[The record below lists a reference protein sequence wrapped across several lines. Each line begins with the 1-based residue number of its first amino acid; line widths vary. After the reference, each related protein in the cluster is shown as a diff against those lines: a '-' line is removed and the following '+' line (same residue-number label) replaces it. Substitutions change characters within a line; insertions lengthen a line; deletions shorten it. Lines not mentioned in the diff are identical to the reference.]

1 LVIISNLLESK
12 KMKIRSKIQF
22 SILSALVIPALII
35 SVVLSNKL
43 NEEAHKQ
50 FVDVSSRE
58 IRQIENGISILF
70 KDIEDNVRFLANHP
84 VATDNSTGITSY
96 VTGSGGPMTPSRNGG
111 NESQM
116 YDLFDMFAKSH
127 EGLAYI
133 YYANQ
138 DGGYVQW
145 PEGSISANYDP
156 RTRPFYQHAMKN
168 DGITRTSAYFYA
180 TDNATIIST
189 VTQVKDASGN
199 KIGVQGMDM
208 SLKGLTEYI
217 KQISLGE
224 TGFLMLA
231 ESDGTLLVDP
241 RRPENNF
248 KKLSEIKETAYQQLS
263 KIEQGQATVELDGKS
278 YQVNVITSSKFGW
291 KFIGLVTIDEIY
303 STANFLIYLMIMI
316 EIFMLIIFTS
326 LSFWVSNLITRP
338 IDDVKN
344 MLQEVASGDGDLT
357 CRIVT
362 RSKNDETAELAF
374 AFNLF
379 VEKIRELILQVIDN
393 AKHVSTMANQVS
405 VASDSLSVVTEE
417 QNTQSHSIAAA
428 LNQISLTSGQ
438 IAQTIKGADELSNQS
453 KLEVNQGSGVISD
466 VIKRMSQ
473 VATDMGGLTSTLQDL
488 NKSSDEINEIIS
500 LITDIANMTNLLA
513 LNAAIESARAGEA
526 GRGFAVVAD
535 EVRTLSV
542 RTSKAA
548 TQVSELIK
556 GLQQQSNA
564 SCGQIEL
571 LNQEINASVEH
582 GAQSLLIL
590 EKITSSSEK
599 ISQETGQ
606 VAHSMGEESNA
617 IEEINQNIQNMALA
631 INESTEDIS
640 RLKLVSQQLGEQAQE
655 LQRSVGRFKT

>member
-1 LVIISNLLESK
+1 
-12 KMKIRSKIQF
+12 MKIRSKIQL

-35 SVVLSNKL
+35 SIVLSSKL
-43 NEEAHKQ
+43 KEEAHKQ

-58 IRQIENGISILF
+58 IRQIENGIAILF

-84 VATDNSTGITSY
+84 VATGNSAGMTSY
-96 VTGSGGPMTPSRNGG
+96 ADGAGGAMTPSRNGG
-111 NESQM
+111 NEAQM
-116 YDLFDMFAKSH
+116 YQLFDMFAKSH

-156 RTRPFYQHAMKN
+156 RTRPFYQHAMDN

-189 VTQVKDASGN
+189 VTQVKDPSGN

-217 KQISLGE
+217 KQIRLGE

-231 ESDGTLLVDP
+231 ESDGTLLVDS
-241 RRPENNF
+241 RRPDNNF
-248 KKLSEIKETAYQQLS
+248 KKLSDIQESAYQQLA
-263 KIEQGQATVELDGKS
+263 KLDQGQTSVELDGKM
-278 YQVNVITSSKFGW
+278 YRVNVITSSKFGW
-291 KFIGLVTIDEIY
+291 KFIGLVTMDEIL
-303 STANFLIYLMIMI
+303 STAHFLIYLMLVIEAIMLV
-316 EIFMLIIFTS
+316 IFIA

-338 IDDVKN
+338 IDDVKD
-344 MLQEVASGDGDLT
+344 MLKEVASGDGDLT
-357 CRIVT
+357 CHIVS
-362 RSKNDETAELAF
+362 RSKNDETAELAS

-379 VEKIRELILQVIDN
+379 VGKIRELIIQVVDN
-393 AKHVSTMANQVS
+393 AKHVTIMANE
-405 VASDSLSVVTEE
+405 VASASDNLSVVTGE
-417 QNTQSHSIAAA
+417 QNSQSQSIAAA
-428 LNQISLTSGQ
+428 LNEISLTSGQ
-438 IAQTIKGADELSNQS
+438 IAQTISGADELSKQS
-453 KLEVNQGSGVISD
+453 KLEVDEGSGVISD
-466 VIKRMSQ
+466 VIRRMSR
-473 VATDMGGLTSTLQDL
+473 VATDMGGLTSTLEDL

-556 GLQQQSNA
+556 ALQLQSNA
-564 SCGQIEL
+564 SCGQIEI

-582 GAQSLLIL
+582 GAQSLQIL
-590 EKITSSSEK
+590 EKITLSSEK
-599 ISQETGQ
+599 ISQETAH

-631 INESTEDIS
+631 INESTEDIA
-640 RLKLVSQQLGEQAQE
+640 RLKSVSQQLGKQAEE
-655 LQRSVGRFKT
+655 LQSSVGRFKT

>member
-1 LVIISNLLESK
+1 
-12 KMKIRSKIQF
+12 MKIRNKIQL
-22 SILSALVIPALII
+22 SVLSALIIPALII
-35 SVVLSNKL
+35 SVVLSSKL
-43 NEEAHKQ
+43 KEEAYRQ

-58 IRQIENGISILF
+58 IRQIENGIAILF
-70 KDIEDNVRFLANHP
+70 KDIEDNVRFLASHP
-84 VATDNSTGITSY
+84 VAKDGGSNMTSY
-96 VTGSGGPMTPSRNGG
+96 VQSSGGPMTPSRNGG
-111 NESQM
+111 NEAKM
-116 YDLFDMFAKSH
+116 YQLFDMFAKSH

-138 DGGYVQW
+138 EGDYVQW

-156 RTRPFYQHAMKN
+156 RNRPFYLQAMN
-168 DGITRTSAYFYA
+168 NQGITRTSAYFYA

-189 VTQVKDASGN
+189 VTQVKDANGN

-208 SLKGLTEYI
+208 SLKGLTEHI
-217 KQISLGE
+217 KKITLGE

-241 RRPENNF
+241 RNPENNF
-248 KKLSEIKETAYQQLS
+248 KKLSEINDSAYRQLA
-263 KIEQGQATVELDGKS
+263 KIDEGQTRVELDGKT

-291 KFIGLVTIDEIY
+291 KFIGLVTMDEIL
-303 STANFLIYLMIMI
+303 STANFLIYLMLLI
-316 EIFMLIIFTS
+316 EVVMLVIFIG

-338 IDDVKN
+338 IDDVKD

-379 VEKIRELILQVIDN
+379 VGKIRELILQVIEN
-393 AKHVSTMANQVS
+393 AKQVSTMASQVS
-405 VASDSLSVVTEE
+405 GASDSLSVVTEE
-417 QNTQSHSIAAA
+417 QNSQSHSIAAA
-428 LNQISLTSGQ
+428 LNQISITSGQ
-438 IAQTIKGADELSNQS
+438 IAQTIKGADELSKQS
-453 KLEVNQGSGVISD
+453 KLEVDQGSGVISD
-466 VIKRMSQ
+466 VIKRMSR
-473 VATDMGGLTSTLQDL
+473 VANDMGGLTTTLQDL
-488 NKSSDEINEIIS
+488 NRSSDEINEIIS

-535 EVRTLSV
+535 EVRSLSV

-556 GLQQQSNA
+556 ALQLQSNA

-582 GAQSLLIL
+582 GAQSLQIL
-590 EKITSSSEK
+590 EKITASSEK
-599 ISQETGQ
+599 ISQETAH

-631 INESTEDIS
+631 INESTADIA
-640 RLKLVSQQLGEQAQE
+640 RLKDVSQQLGAQAKE
-655 LQRSVGRFKT
+655 LQSSVGRFKT

>member
-1 LVIISNLLESK
+1 
-12 KMKIRSKIQF
+12 MKIRSKIQL
-22 SILSALVIPALII
+22 SVLSALVIPALII
-35 SVVLSNKL
+35 SMVLSSKL
-43 NEEAHKQ
+43 KEEAHKQ

-58 IRQIENGISILF
+58 IRQIENGIAILF

-84 VATDNSTGITSY
+84 VATGGGSNITSY
-96 VTGSGGPMTPSRNGG
+96 IKGTGGPMTPSSNGG
-111 NESQM
+111 NEGSM
-116 YDLFDMFAKSH
+116 YQLFDMFAKSH

-133 YYANQ
+133 YFANQ
-138 DGGYVQW
+138 EGGYVQW
-145 PEGSISANYDP
+145 PEGNISANYDP
-156 RTRPFYQHAMKN
+156 RPRPFYQQAMN
-168 DGITRTSAYFYA
+168 NEGITRTSAYFYA

-231 ESDGTLLVDP
+231 ENDGTLLVDS

-248 KKLSEIKETAYQQLS
+248 KKLADIQESAYQQLA
-263 KIEQGQATVELDGKS
+263 KLDQGQATVELDGKT

-291 KFIGLVTIDEIY
+291 KFIGLVTMDEIL
-303 STANFLIYLMIMI
+303 STANFLIYLMLVIEAIMLV
-316 EIFMLIIFTS
+316 IFIA
-326 LSFWVSNLITRP
+326 LSFWVSNLITQP

-344 MLQEVASGDGDLT
+344 KLQEVASGDGDLT
-357 CRIVT
+357 CRIIT
-362 RSKNDETAELAF
+362 RSKDDETAELAF

-379 VEKIRELILQVIDN
+379 VGKIRELILQVIDN
-393 AKHVSTMANQVS
+393 AKQVSTMAS
-405 VASDSLSVVTEE
+405 EVAGTSDSLSVATEE
-417 QNTQSHSIAAA
+417 QNSQSHSIAAA
-428 LNQISLTSGQ
+428 LNEISITSGQ
-438 IAQTIKGADELSNQS
+438 IAHTIKGADELSRQS
-453 KLEVNQGSGVISD
+453 KLEVDQGSSVIVD
-466 VIKRMSQ
+466 VIKRMSK
-473 VATDMGGLTSTLQDL
+473 VASDMSGLTTTLQDL
-488 NKSSDEINEIIS
+488 NKSSDEINTIIS

-548 TQVSELIK
+548 TQVSQLIK
-556 GLQQQSNA
+556 ELQQQSNA
-564 SCGQIEL
+564 SCDQIEL
-571 LNQEINASVEH
+571 LNLEINASVEH
-582 GAQSLLIL
+582 GAQSLQIL
-590 EKITSSSEK
+590 DKITASSEK
-599 ISQETGQ
+599 ISNETTQ

-640 RLKLVSQQLGEQAQE
+640 RLKQVSQQLGAQANE
-655 LQRSVGRFKT
+655 LQNSVGRFKT

>member
-1 LVIISNLLESK
+1 
-12 KMKIRSKIQF
+12 MKIRNKIQL
-22 SILSALVIPALII
+22 SVLSALVIPALII
-35 SVVLSNKL
+35 SVVLSSKL
-43 NEEAHKQ
+43 KQEAYRQ

-58 IRQIENGISILF
+58 IRQIENGIAILF
-70 KDIEDNVRFLANHP
+70 KDIEDNVRFLASHP
-84 VATDNSTGITSY
+84 VATDGGSNMTSY
-96 VTGSGGPMTPSRNGG
+96 AQSSGGPMTPSRNGG
-111 NESQM
+111 NETKM
-116 YDLFDMFAKSH
+116 YQLFDMFAKSH

-138 DGGYVQW
+138 EGDYVQW

-156 RTRPFYQHAMKN
+156 RNRPFYQQAMN
-168 DGITRTSAYFYA
+168 NQGITRTSAYFYA

-189 VTQVKDASGN
+189 VTQVKDANGN

-208 SLKGLTEYI
+208 SLKGLTEHI
-217 KQISLGE
+217 KKITLGE

-241 RRPENNF
+241 RNPENNF
-248 KKLSEIKETAYQQLS
+248 KKLSDINDSAYQQLA
-263 KIEQGQATVELDGKS
+263 KIDEGQTRVELDGKT

-291 KFIGLVTIDEIY
+291 KFIGLVTMDEIL
-303 STANFLIYLMIMI
+303 STANFLIYLMLLI
-316 EIFMLIIFTS
+316 EVVMLVIFIG

-338 IDDVKN
+338 IDDVKD

-379 VEKIRELILQVIDN
+379 VGKIRELILQVIDN
-393 AKHVSTMANQVS
+393 AKQVSTMASEVAS
-405 VASDSLSVVTEE
+405 ASDSLSVVTEE
-417 QNTQSHSIAAA
+417 QNSQSHSIAAA
-428 LNQISLTSGQ
+428 LNQISITSGQ
-438 IAQTIKGADELSNQS
+438 IAQTIKGADELSKQS
-453 KLEVNQGSGVISD
+453 KLEVDQGSGVISD
-466 VIKRMSQ
+466 VIKRMSR
-473 VATDMGGLTSTLQDL
+473 VANDMGGLTTTLQDL
-488 NKSSDEINEIIS
+488 NRSSDEINEIIS

-535 EVRTLSV
+535 EVRSLSV

-556 GLQQQSNA
+556 ALQLQSNA

-571 LNQEINASVEH
+571 LNQEITASVEH
-582 GAQSLLIL
+582 GAQSLQIL
-590 EKITSSSEK
+590 EKITASSEK
-599 ISQETGQ
+599 ISQETAH

-631 INESTEDIS
+631 INESTEDIA
-640 RLKLVSQQLGEQAQE
+640 RLKDVSQQLGAQAKE
-655 LQRSVGRFKT
+655 LQSSVGRFKT